1 MNSILVL
8 SAHPDDL
15 EMSCGGTVA
24 KLIGEGKTV
33 TNIILNES
41 VPHAEYLQKS
51 RAILGFSSLSLDI
64 ADKPI
69 RKAVEIIEEAIN
81 DLSIDTIITH
91 WGEDWHQE
99 HRQCS
104 EIGRILARR
113 QPINLWYMSS
123 YPYNLKYKSFSPNM
137 HIGISNKDYI
147 KKEAAIKSYTNIG
160 VNWRRGVS
168 SHDSWRGSRID
179 TKFAEVFMVEDQ
191 VIL

>member
-1 MNSILVL
+1 MNNILVL

-24 KLIGEGKTV
+24 KLVGEGKSV
-33 TNIILNES
+33 TSIVLNEL

-51 RAILGFSSLSLDI
+51 KATLGFSSLSLDI
-64 ADKPI
+64 STKPI
-69 RKAVEIIEEAIN
+69 REAVAIIEDAIN

-91 WGEDWHQE
+91 WDEDWHQE
-99 HRQCS
+99 HRRCS

-123 YPYNLKYKSFSPNM
+123 YPYNLKYKNFSPNM
-137 HIGISNKDYI
+137 YISINNKDYI
-147 KKEAAIKSYTNIG
+147 KKEAAIKAYKNIE

-179 TKFAEVFMVEDQ
+179 AKFAEVFMVEDQ